1 METRPGVRLPV
12 APKIDGGI
20 MWANSIL
27 VLAVIAAL
35 IYAGVAYLWLI
46 PDPRVHDALQNS
58 SD

>member
-1 METRPGVRLPV
+1 
-12 APKIDGGI
+12 